1 MLLDK
6 SVIKQWIQEGS
17 KPIKA
22 NLSFLREDKFIEKF
36 TSTYNDSNAKRSEA
50 KLSNLTSKE
59 KYKVNCDFERYW
71 GLYYKKKYGTL
82 TENQTAWTGWLGEH
96 LFQEYCNKRKY
107 NYCCRPKTT
116 AGSERRAFKYLKL
129 KILYLCEIIHD
140 FFKRYAFGSEAFKKK
155 MPNLLIRQ
163 LHQRTVVKATM

>member
-59 KYKVNCDFERYW
+59 KYKVNCDFETF
-71 GLYYKKKYGTL
+71 GFEL
-82 TENQTAWTGWLGEH
+82 TE
-96 LFQEYCNKRKY
+96 
-107 NYCCRPKTT
+107 
-116 AGSERRAFKYLKL
+116 
-129 KILYLCEIIHD
+129 
-140 FFKRYAFGSEAFKKK
+140 
-155 MPNLLIRQ
+155 
-163 LHQRTVVKATM
+163 